1 MAKKL
6 VLEREND
13 LVGHKMMIYVV
24 NGADK
29 TMEST
34 RKVTVKFFK
43 KSLGFTDDEI
53 IFVELSDFYYRSL
66 YGISHHGYSL
76 EDLPELKFSHE
87 TQCAMNKFARS
98 FYGDNQHGLAKQ
110 VLNIA
115 ICE

>member
-53 IFVELSDFYYRSL
+53 IFVKLSDFYSIWRDN
-66 YGISHHGYSL
+66 GY
-76 EDLPELKFSHE
+76 PELKFSHE
-87 TQCAMNKFARS
+87 TQCAMNKFARLI
-98 FYGDNQHGLAKQ
+98 FGNNQHGLAKQ

-115 ICE
+115 I